1 VVWTDTLQ
9 IILMFTGFLSIII
22 DGAIDFGGFSEIID
36 RAKIGGRL
44 DFSDF
49 SFNPRR
55 RHSFWSLVLG
65 GTFGIWGT
73 FFCAMQSYTQRM
85 LACKSRRDM
94 RIAVYG
100 AYIGIALILIFCM
113 LTGFVAYANY
123 QCCDPLNAG
132 WISSRD
138 QIIPYL
144 ALDRFRNRP
153 GATALFV
160 IGAYGGTLS
169 TVSSGVNSMATVLIE
184 DFVKPFEDKIKFF
197 NPSERNYTILAKRGV
212 LNDNFREMYF
222 QNII

>member
-1 VVWTDTLQ
+1 
-9 IILMFTGFLSIII
+9 
-22 DGAIDFGGFSEIID
+22 
-36 RAKIGGRL
+36 
-44 DFSDF
+44 
-49 SFNPRR
+49 
-55 RHSFWSLVLG
+55 
-65 GTFGIWGT
+65 
-73 FFCAMQSYTQRM
+73 
-85 LACKSRRDM
+85 
-94 RIAVYG
+94 
-100 AYIGIALILIFCM
+100 M

-184 DFVKPFEDKIKFF
+184 DFIKPFEHKIKFF
-197 NPSERNYTILAKRGV
+197 NPSERNYTILAKLGDFIQGKVQKYRN
-212 LNDNFREMYF
+212 LMK
-222 QNII
+222 IP